1 MYIKFVWADLIRNP
15 RRTLSTAIGVLLGTG
30 LFCAV
35 LFFVDGLSASM
46 TQRAV
51 EPLPIDMQ
59 RILTEPVAGDL
70 RLDLTVEPA
79 GAVAAGAVVTVK
91 MQLVNRGDVNANEVT
106 LRSAPREGLT
116 FVAGSAM
123 VNGQTLGDADNPFSK
138 GPVQAGM
145 NLGLLAA
152 GQSVS
157 LSYQVKADQT
167 GDVGPDRFMATFATR
182 ESLFPVVANADE
194 RTDLHALAA
203 QIKAVD
209 HVAYASA
216 LMFADFPPAALA
228 TDRPVKGALRVF
240 GFDADYTAHDASIWI
255 VEGEQQPGAVLV
267 SVEAAT
273 ELGLTVGAPA
283 KLALPDG
290 SSIEISVSGI
300 VDLTLA
306 RSLYTSRRGADF
318 ESFLYVPNAI
328 VMDTATFSATILPA
342 YARAVTTRGERVK
355 APPIREIDIG
365 IARDLLDAE
374 PAVALIETRAIAE
387 KITAIAGG
395 QDFLLDN
402 ISNTLAVA
410 REDANV
416 AKRMFAVLG
425 LPGAMLAAMLSA
437 YAGIVLGAAQRRERA
452 TLRIRGASR
461 RHLLTM
467 LALRVS
473 AITAVGALIG
483 VAIGYLS
490 ASTVLGQDTLSR
502 AASGRLMVSGLFGA
516 AVGLLATGSAL
527 YLTGRRSIDAE
538 INQDRAHLWSRT
550 PVWRRFGLDILA
562 LIGVAII
569 TVVVVARS
577 GFAGT
582 PGSVYIGQ
590 AVHLSLWLLILP
602 IGVWVAGCLFGG
614 RLFALLLERLPL
626 GSKAT
631 LDRPF
636 ALLFQ
641 RSIKR
646 RSWAMA
652 DVAVILGLIVA
663 LGTSLA
669 VFTASYD
676 AAKAA
681 DARYTLGSD
690 IKVTPSPTHATD
702 VGVNDFAAVPEGQIR
717 QIAPVV
723 YGVQNIVL
731 RSKRTTEVANLA
743 AVVPAEFAKV
753 APLSDA
759 DFSTGSVAKAM
770 DLIEQNPEGVLLS
783 HNIADFIKVKIGDK
797 IFVLLG
803 RNTPEQVEVPSTVLG
818 LFERLPGFPEGA
830 DALMNVRQHAAMV
843 PSSKPGFM
851 LAALQDGS
859 DLSVRRTVATLQ
871 HDPATMGT
879 LQIESRL
886 TTLAKDQSSLA
897 ALNISGL
904 LKIDTTFVLAMG
916 TVTVAIFVF
925 GLLLQRRREYVTLKA
940 LGMRSAQIRA
950 IIAAEAGSAVLAGC
964 VIGLPVGLGMAYYF
978 INVLR
983 PLFVLD
989 PPFQFS
995 LSGVGWII
1003 GSVVIAA
1010 AIASYAASALVD
1022 GLRATEL
1029 LRDE

>member
-1 MYIKFVWADLIRNP
+1 MFIKFVTADLIRNP

-51 EPLPIDMQ
+51 APLPIDMQ

-70 RLDLTVEPA
+70 RLDLAVDPI
-79 GAVAAGAVVTVK
+79 GAVQAGAVVTVQ
-91 MQLVNRGDVNANEVT
+91 MQLVNRGDVPANEVT
-106 LRSAPREGLT
+106 LRSAPLAGLT
-116 FVAGSAM
+116 FVPGSAM
-123 VNGQTLGDADNPFSK
+123 IDGQPLTAEGNPFSK
-138 GPVQAGM
+138 GLTQAGL
-145 NLGLLAA
+145 NLGALAP

-157 LSYQVKADQT
+157 LSYQVVADQA
-167 GDVGPDRFMATFATR
+167 GDVGADRFGATFATR
-182 ESLFPVVANADE
+182 ESLFPTQANADE
-194 RTDLHALAA
+194 RTDLNALAA
-203 QIKAVD
+203 QIRSVD
-209 HVAYASA
+209 HVAFASA
-216 LMFADFPPAALA
+216 LMFADFPPETLSTGRAVAG
-228 TDRPVKGALRVF
+228 PLRVF
-240 GFDADYTAHDASIWI
+240 GFDADYLAHDATIKVI
-255 VEGEQQPGAVLV
+255 EGAQRPGEAMI

-273 ELGLTVGAPA
+273 ELALKVGDRVTV
-283 KLALPDG
+283 ALPDG
-290 SSIEISVSGI
+290 SRFTAPVSGI
-300 VDLTLA
+300 LDLSLA

-328 VMDTATFSATILPA
+328 VMDTATFSGTILPA
-342 YARAVTTRGERVK
+342 YARAATRRGERVK
-355 APPIREIDIG
+355 APPVREIDIG
-365 IARDLLDAE
+365 IARDLLNAE
-374 PAVALIETRAIAE
+374 PALALIETQAIGAE
-387 KITAIAGG
+387 INAIAGG

-410 REDANV
+410 RDDANV
-416 AKRMFAVLG
+416 AKRMFAALG

-461 RHLLTM
+461 GNLLLM

-483 VAIGYLS
+483 VGLGYLS

-502 AASGRLMVSGLFGA
+502 AAPGRLMVSGLLGA
-516 AVGLLATGSAL
+516 VVGLMATGSAL

-538 INQDRAHLWSRT
+538 INQDRAQLWDRK
-550 PVWRRFGLDILA
+550 PAWRRYGLDIA
-562 LIGVAII
+562 SLIGVAVI
-569 TVVVVARS
+569 TLVVVKRS
-577 GFAGT
+577 GFEGT

-590 AVHLSLWLLILP
+590 AVQLSLWLLVLP
-602 IGVWVAGCLFGG
+602 LGFWVAGCLFGG
-614 RLFALLLERLPL
+614 RLFALFLDRLPT
-626 GSKAT
+626 GST
-631 LDRPF
+631 GLLDRPF

-652 DVAVILGLIVA
+652 DVAIILGLIVA

-690 IKVTPSPTHATD
+690 IKITPSPTHTSDISTID
-702 VGVNDFAAVPEGQIR
+702 VPAFAAGAVAQVS
-717 QIAPVV
+717 PVI

-731 RSKRTTEVANLA
+731 RSNRTTEVANLA
-743 AVVPAEFAKV
+743 AIDPTQFAKV
-753 APLSDA
+753 APLADA
-759 DFSTGSVAKAM
+759 DFSTGSISLALGLLQDRPDA
-770 DLIEQNPEGVLLS
+770 ILLS
-783 HNIADFIKVKIGDK
+783 RDIANFIKVSIGDR
-797 IFVLLG
+797 IHVLLG
-803 RNTPEQVEVPSTVLG
+803 RNTPQQVEVPVEVAG

-830 DALMNVRQHAAMV
+830 DALMISSQYLAKV
-843 PSSKPGFM
+843 PGTKPAF
-851 LAALQDGS
+851 LLVSLADRSDLALQRTVAALQNHPSMAGA
-859 DLSVRRTVATLQ
+859 LHIQ
-871 HDPATMGT
+871 
-879 LQIESRL
+879 SRL

-904 LKIDTTFVLAMG
+904 LKIDSGYVLAMG
-916 TVTVAIFVF
+916 TVTMAIFVF

-940 LGMRSAQIRA
+940 LGMRSGAIRA
-950 IIAAEAGSAVLAGC
+950 FIAAEAGSAVLAGC
-964 VIGLPVGLGMAYYF
+964 LIGLPVGLGMGYYF

-989 PPFQFS
+989 PPFQIPLES
-995 LSGVGWII
+995 LGWII
-1003 GSVVIAA
+1003 GAVIGAA

-1029 LRDE
+1029 LRDD